1 MASFEGGWGSFEG
14 GGWGVEAISYLPK
27 NLKPQRGVTQHKM
40 G

>member
-1 MASFEGGWGSFEG
+1 MASFEEG
-14 GGWGVEAISYLPK
+14 REGIEAISYLPK